1 MTAINKTAK
10 ELPQLPAGLVEQL
23 ANFVNTEQ
31 ALRLITN
38 QLMKQVVERTLQAEL
53 SHQIDSATGNAN
65 SRHGFMA
72 KPSSQCL
79 PFTWN
84 ICAKA
89 HYSHVKG
96 NFGELSIVTP
106 RDGTARLNPPSCA
119 KDKQDSL
126 PLMIK
131 P

>member
-10 ELPQLPAGLVEQL
+10 ELPQLPVGLVEQL
-23 ANFVNTEQ
+23 ASFVNTEQ

-72 KPSSQCL
+72 DNLKPVLGFPVEYMC
-79 PFTWN
+79 
-84 ICAKA
+84 
-89 HYSHVKG
+89 
-96 NFGELSIVTP
+96 
-106 RDGTARLNPPSCA
+106 
-119 KDKQDSL
+119 
-126 PLMIK
+126 
-131 P
+131 

>member
-23 ANFVNTEQ
+23 ASFVNTEQ

-53 SHQIDSATGNAN
+53 SHHLDIDSATGNAN

-72 KPSSQCL
+72 DNHKPVLGFPVEYMC
-79 PFTWN
+79 
-84 ICAKA
+84 
-89 HYSHVKG
+89 
-96 NFGELSIVTP
+96 
-106 RDGTARLNPPSCA
+106 
-119 KDKQDSL
+119 
-126 PLMIK
+126 
-131 P
+131 

>member
-10 ELPQLPAGLVEQL
+10 ELPQLSAGLVEQL

-53 SHQIDSATGNAN
+53 SHQIDSAIGNAN

-72 KPSSQCL
+72 DNHKPVLGFPVEYMC
-79 PFTWN
+79 
-84 ICAKA
+84 
-89 HYSHVKG
+89 
-96 NFGELSIVTP
+96 
-106 RDGTARLNPPSCA
+106 
-119 KDKQDSL
+119 
-126 PLMIK
+126 
-131 P
+131 